1 MSRVEL
7 DNDDLAGVDSEGRAC
22 CGGENADELNDVE
35 DIGVAP
41 RPLLG
46 RVLGEG
52 RE

>member
-1 MSRVEL
+1 M

-22 CGGENADELNDVE
+22 SGEENAVELNDVE

-41 RPLLG
+41 RPLLD